1 MASGS
6 GYNLWEWLAGG
17 MMCVESMGVAIGYGC
32 KEVYRFSHIIFPYSF
47 CICSILVVAS
57 LTFVHFL

>member
-17 MMCVESMGVAIGYGC
+17 MMCVECMGVTIAYGC
-32 KEVYRFSHIIFPYSF
+32 KEVYIFSHIIFPYSS
-47 CICSILVVAS
+47 CIYMLN
-57 LTFVHFL
+57 FW